1 MDIFKLIGVSIIA
14 VGVSA
19 VYLANSPSDPL
30 KDDKKII
37 ESYNKACLIEAQL
50 QLAESK
56 KKECVIV
63 FKDLTGTEFVNE
75 CNKFANR
82 SALIGTYSSGE
93 IYDSYKSDYLKYKQ
107 QGAMPLSNGKLYK
120 EVCPKFDWIDV
131 DTKDLDKILEK
142 SLEKSS

>member
-14 VGVSA
+14 VGASA
-19 VYLANSPSDPL
+19 IYLANSPSDPI

-56 KKECVIV
+56 KKECAII

-82 SALIGTYSSGE
+82 SALIGTNSNGE
-93 IYDSYKSDYLKYKQ
+93 MYDSYTIDYLKYKQ
-107 QGAMPLSNGKLYK
+107 LGSMPLSNGKLYK
-120 EVCPKFDWIDV
+120 EACPKLDWINSD
-131 DTKDLDKILEK
+131 KEDLDKL
-142 SLEKSS
+142 LEKSS

>member
-14 VGVSA
+14 IGVSA
-19 VYLANSPSDPL
+19 IYLANSPSDPL

-56 KKECVIV
+56 KKECAVL

-75 CNKFANR
+75 CNKFANK
-82 SALIGTYSSGE
+82 SALIGTYDNGE
-93 IYDSYKSDYLKYKQ
+93 MYDSYTSDYLKYKQ
-107 QGAMPLSNGKLYK
+107 RGSMPLSNGKLYK
-120 EVCPKFDWIDV
+120 EVCPKFDWIDA
-131 DTKDLDKILEK
+131 DKKDLDK
-142 SLEKSS
+142 SLDKSS